1 MLLAQQILCLFFLTR
16 SLGGEIPSS
25 DYPASEATR
34 RMFDPMDGTRRI
46 DLNKA
51 ANQRPYTQNLGI
63 SSRISHSRHTRP
75 QSRKQNT
82 NISQIR
88 GSTTFSRLL
97 NIDPSIPTF
106 SQSRYTRQSVPETS
120 KQKILLTNIVDKL
133 DLLDLACRFQPC
145 SSSLRRIIGQ
155 GVERRSGGG
164 GGWIIPGLPEK
175 KLTFVMKSSKRSGLR

>member
-25 DYPASEATR
+25 DYPASGANR
-34 RMFDPMDGTRRI
+34 RMVDPMDGTRRI

-51 ANQRPYTQNLGI
+51 ANQRPFTQNSGI

-75 QSRKQNT
+75 QNTKRNT
-82 NISQIR
+82 NRSQIR

-106 SQSRYTRQSVPETS
+106 SQSRYPRQSVPETS
-120 KQKILLTNIVDKL
+120 QQKILLTNIVDKL
-133 DLLDLACRFQPC
+133 DLLDLACRLQPC
-145 SSSLRRIIGQ
+145 SSTLRRIIGQ
-155 GVERRSGGG
+155 GVGRRSGAGG
-164 GGWIIPGLPEK
+164 RGRMDHSRFI
-175 KLTFVMKSSKRSGLR
+175 